1 LTGWRISANIGTV
14 SQSDNL
20 IATPE
25 VARILGWSI
34 AKVKREAKNGG
45 IPTVTKL
52 GPNTG
57 AYVFDRAVI
66 EFFARQLE
74 LAS

>member
-1 LTGWRISANIGTV
+1 MSQQDTTIG
-14 SQSDNL
+14 
-20 IATPE
+20 TPE

-45 IPTVTKL
+45 IPYIAKL

-57 AYVFDRAVI
+57 AYVYDRHTIEYIASTQAVS
-66 EFFARQLE
+66 A
-74 LAS
+74 